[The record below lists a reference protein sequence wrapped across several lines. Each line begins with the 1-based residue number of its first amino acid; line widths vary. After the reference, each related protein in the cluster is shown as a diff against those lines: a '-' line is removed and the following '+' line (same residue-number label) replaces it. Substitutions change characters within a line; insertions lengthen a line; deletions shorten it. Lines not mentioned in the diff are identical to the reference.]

1 MHAKMCDLKNEG
13 QSDGAQHPQL
23 CVMMEKYKSK
33 KILKIHFFWLVF
45 TISEILATLTL
56 TNIDLENVGQGHG
69 VKYAQSCRWKTDIDV
84 CKSHNQHFYSSSH
97 RFLKIN
103 VSNV

>member
-1 MHAKMCDLKNEG
+1 MFDLKNED
-13 QSDGAQHPQL
+13 QSDGVQHPRL
-23 CVMMEKYKSK
+23 CVLMQKYKSK
-33 KILKIHFFWLVF
+33 KMLKIHLFSLVF

-56 TNIDLENVGQGHG
+56 TNINLENVCQGHG
-69 VKYAQSCRWKTDIDV
+69 VKYAQSCHWKTDIDV
-84 CKSHNQHFYSSSH
+84 CKSHNPYFYSSSH